1 MIVTIHKNSSKI
13 FGSIDVSKIRIG
25 ILMMVLTALK
35 MHTVR
40 IVAYMM
46 SQILAII
53 LMLMIML
60 IRVVIMMITFVS
72 LFMMIV
78 IVAISI
84 KRDID
89 IDDNNGDDDA
99 QAHAHEIFADNRD
112 ADFHNSDIDLGS
124 KKRAFLQRISTI

>member
-89 IDDNNGDDDA
+89 IDDDA

-124 KKRAFLQRISTI
+124 KKRAFTQEDFNQIRY